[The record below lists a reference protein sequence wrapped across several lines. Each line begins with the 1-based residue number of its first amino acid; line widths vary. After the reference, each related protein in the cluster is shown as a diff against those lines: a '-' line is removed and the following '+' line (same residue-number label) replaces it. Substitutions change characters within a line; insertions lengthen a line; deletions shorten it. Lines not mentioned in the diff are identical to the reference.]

1 MNSSKFEEIA
11 RLLDKTER
19 NLKRIER
26 IDDSFVSFAINEWRY
41 ATRHVIAYM
50 QSGSAEEECK
60 VVGHLKRA
68 YFDSSEVLLD
78 GLLDRIAKYELY
90 FRGYSGIVAAIVPGF
105 KEAYLKVWEAK
116 ELLAKAQ
123 AYDLES
129 REVKY
134 DRLEPYCDALEAFV
148 ENLEKSRNAWQ
159 DDIRVQKRRD
169 RMPIIWS
176 AIGIAVS
183 IILAIIFT

>member
-1 MNSSKFEEIA
+1 MSSSRFEEIA

-26 IDDSFVSFAINEWRY
+26 IDVSFVSFAINEWRY
-41 ATRHVIAYM
+41 ATRHIVTYM
-50 QSGSAEEECK
+50 QTGSAEEECK

-68 YFDSSEVLLD
+68 YFDSNEVLLD
-78 GLLDRIAKYELY
+78 GLLDRIAKFESL
-90 FRGYSGIVAAIVPGF
+90 FRGYSGIVSAVVPGF

-116 ELLAKAQ
+116 EKLFKAQ
-123 AYDLES
+123 SYDSES

-134 DRLEPYCDALEAFV
+134 DSLEPYCDALESFV

-183 IILAIIFT
+183 IILAIVFT